1 MRRIVRWTWP
11 ALRLSAVGVTLP
23 APVLAVFAMFSVQ
36 LGAALS
42 TGLFATVSP
51 SGTVWLRLSFAGV
64 VLLVVCRPRLA
75 ALNGQARRSVL
86 LLGVASAVMTLAF
99 IEAVARV
106 PLGIAVA
113 VEFLGPLGVAAVRSP
128 RRSALTW
135 PALAL
140 VGVLALTEPWKGEVD
155 IDGVLFAA
163 LAATGWAA
171 YIVLTQR
178 VGAALP
184 GMQGVALSIPL
195 AALLAVPFGAPDAL
209 AGLTPLIA
217 LQCLGLALLLPLLPY
232 LLELQALRRMTASAF
247 GTLMAVEP
255 AIAVLIGVVV
265 LTQVPALWQLAG
277 MALVVTAGVGA
288 EQQARRHTS
297 TPLAVGTA

>member
-1 MRRIVRWTWP
+1 MRWTRTSLPLCADAVTVPAP
-11 ALRLSAVGVTLP
+11 ALAI
-23 APVLAVFAMFSVQ
+23 LAMLSVQ

-42 TGLFATVSP
+42 VGLFDAVSP
-51 SGTVWLRLSFAGV
+51 AGTVWLRLCFAGLV
-64 VLLVVCRPRLA
+64 LVVVCCPRPASLS
-75 ALNGQARRSVL
+75 GMARRSVL

-106 PLGIAVA
+106 PLGVAVA
-113 VEFLGPLGVAAVRSP
+113 VEFLGPLAVAAVRSP

-135 PALAL
+135 PTLAL
-140 VGVLALTEPWKGEVD
+140 VGVLGLSEPWGGEVNLAG
-155 IDGVLFAA
+155 ILFAMF
-163 LAATGWAA
+163 AAAGWAA
-171 YIVLTQR
+171 YIVLTQQ

-184 GMQGVALSIPL
+184 GMQGLALSIPL
-195 AALLAVPFGAPDAL
+195 AALIATPFGAPAAL
-209 AGLTPLIA
+209 TALTPMIA

-232 LLELQALRRMTASAF
+232 VLELQALRWMTASAF

-255 AIAVLIGVVV
+255 AIAVLVGLVV
-265 LTQVPALWQLAG
+265 LMQVPALWQVAG
-277 MALVVTAGVGA
+277 MVLVVIAGIGA

>member
-1 MRRIVRWTWP
+1 M
-11 ALRLSAVGVTLP
+11 L
-23 APVLAVFAMFSVQ
+23 SVQ

-42 TGLFATVSP
+42 VGLFAAVSP
-51 SGTVWLRLSFAGV
+51 AGTVWLRLCFAGLV
-64 VLLVVCRPRLA
+64 LVVICRPRLVS
-75 ALNGQARRSVL
+75 LSGKTRRSVL

-106 PLGIAVA
+106 PLGVAVA
-113 VEFLGPLGVAAVRSP
+113 VEFLGPLAVAAVRSP

-140 VGVLALTEPWKGEVD
+140 VGVLGLSEPWAGEVNRA
-155 IDGVLFAA
+155 GVLFAL

-171 YIVLTQR
+171 YIVLTQQ

-184 GMQGVALSIPL
+184 GMQGLALSIPL
-195 AALLAVPFGAPDAL
+195 AALIATPFGAPAAL
-209 AGLTPLIA
+209 TALTPTIA

-232 LLELQALRRMTASAF
+232 VLELQALRWMTASAF

-265 LTQVPALWQLAG
+265 LMQVPAFGQVAG
-277 MALVVTAGVGA
+277 MVLVVIAGVGA